1 MSIAESDTP
10 TRPGI
15 DPDYDAVMRWVAPV
29 MVETSK
35 EDLDAARAEQAEAA
49 REARAVPGS
58 HWPRN
63 PATAP
68 TSARALA
75 VLEKAD
81 DQAVDLA
88 LRELDR
94 LLDRAMRHTDLARRA
109 RMLARVDRALADPKR
124 GIAKRL
130 REARTAT
137 LGARHAARVQALVS
151 AGVPVRNAV
160 ADAHAKLASEA
171 GVSTRR
177 IRALLAANPTYES
190 AERQD
195 VRANLKAERDARAAA
210 RQGQLVA
217 ERQVALQQGHA
228 WNARMWAGE
237 TIREIAVA
245 DGVPWQRVASW
256 VKTARETG
264 AEAAA

>member
-1 MSIAESDTP
+1 MTVTENDTP

-15 DPDYDAVMRWVAPV
+15 DVDYDTVMRWAAPG
-29 MVETSK
+29 MVKTNQEH
-35 EDLDAARAEQAEAA
+35 LAAARAKHADAA

-75 VLEKAD
+75 ALEKAD

-94 LLDRAMRHTDLARRA
+94 LLDRAMRHTDVARRA

-137 LGARHAARVQALVS
+137 LAAQFDARVQTLVAS
-151 AGVPVRNAV
+151 GVQVRNAV

-177 IRALLAANPTYES
+177 IRALLAANPSYES

-195 VRANLKAERDARAAA
+195 ARAALRTEREA
-210 RQGQLVA
+210 RASARFGQLAA
-217 ERQVALQQGHA
+217 EREAALAQGHA
-228 WNARMWAGE
+228 WNARTWAGE
-237 TIREIAVA
+237 TINQIAMT
-245 DGVPWQRVASW
+245 DGVAWQRVASW
-256 VKTARETG
+256 VKIAREDV
-264 AEAAA
+264 ARAA